1 MGRGPSFPAEPEEPL
16 LAHFLLQTCCL
27 PRSSAFFSSQ
37 SLVISSEIVGVVI
50 GPLLYL
56 FASFQD
62 LFFYFY
68 ISIQEP
74 ETHLDPRGG
83 SLAPFLCCF
92 PRYTGWE
99 VEQLGL
105 ELAPIWD
112 VGDTGGG
119 LSFHDK
125 TLAHVLTCLDSSPLE
140 GHRVIP
146 LYFLSPSVL
155 HTEPFHS

>member
-1 MGRGPSFPAEPEEPL
+1 MWS
-16 LAHFLLQTCCL
+16 LAHCFICLLVFKIYFSISIFLFKSQKPILTPEADPL
-27 PRSSAFFSSQ
+27 HHSSA
-37 SLVISSEIVGVVI
+37 V
-50 GPLLYL
+50 
-56 FASFQD
+56 
-62 LFFYFY
+62 
-68 ISIQEP
+68 
-74 ETHLDPRGG
+74 
-83 SLAPFLCCF
+83 FL
-92 PRYTGWE
+92 GKLGKWE
-99 VEQLGL
+99 VELLGL